1 VQGLGQVRLRLVE
14 PMFGTFLIC
23 GGLWLALARRA

>member
-1 VQGLGQVRLRLVE
+1 VQRLCQARLRLVE

-23 GGLWLALARRA
+23 GGLWLAFTPRA